1 MNKLIKN
8 IIKYQQTKE
17 NDTFNKIIKDINY
30 IINKHLKKLEKNN
43 KEDLKQEILMSIF
56 KVVNNFKIKTLNAD
70 LSYIDNFKEKYK
82 NETNYNFEEEYNL
95 FCNENQFRKYI
106 DLLCKNKVIDF
117 IRKEKQENIISL
129 NSLVNENTEL
139 LELIKEKEIK
149 DIKIQY
155 SSKDLEFLN
164 NFIEENRILTQKEVA
179 KKLGTSQ
186 QVISYKINKI
196 KKKIKNKK

>member
-1 MNKLIKN
+1 M
-8 IIKYQQTKE
+8 T
-17 NDTFNKIIKDINY
+17 
-30 IINKHLKKLEKNN
+30 
-43 KEDLKQEILMSIF
+43 IF

-82 NETNYNFEEEYNL
+82 NEINYNFEEEYNL

-106 DLLCKNKVIDF
+106 NLLCKNKVIDF

-164 NFIEENRILTQKEVA
+164 NFIEDNRILTQKEVA
-179 KKLGTSQ
+179 KKLGISQ
-186 QVISYKINKI
+186 QAVSKKLKKI
-196 KKKIKNKK
+196 KK

>member
-8 IIKYQQTKE
+8 IIKYQQTKD

-43 KEDLKQEILMSIF
+43 KDDLKQEILMSIF
-56 KVVNNFKIKTLNAD
+56 KVVNNFKINTLNTD

-82 NETNYNFEEEYNL
+82 NEKNYNFEEEYYL

-117 IRKEKQENIISL
+117 IRKKKQEDIISL
-129 NSLVNENTEL
+129 NS
-139 LELIKEKEIK
+139 
-149 DIKIQY
+149 
-155 SSKDLEFLN
+155 
-164 NFIEENRILTQKEVA
+164 
-179 KKLGTSQ
+179 
-186 QVISYKINKI
+186 
-196 KKKIKNKK
+196 

>member
-8 IIKYQQTKE
+8 IIRYQQTKK

-30 IINKHLKKLEKNN
+30 IINKNLKKLD
-43 KEDLKQEILMSIF
+43 KEYKDDLKQEILMSIF
-56 KVVNNFKIKTLNAD
+56 KVVNNFKIKNLNAD

-106 DLLCKNKVIDF
+106 NILCKNKVIDF

-129 NSLVNENTEL
+129 NRLVDENTEL

-149 DIKIQY
+149 DIKILY

-186 QVISYKINKI
+186 QVISYKI
-196 KKKIKNKK
+196 KKIKEKLKNKK